1 MERIILYDAT
11 KRGLNV
17 NVDLEHLDGLWT
29 QYVIQ
34 WGDKDLE
41 RITISKNETISHKYN
56 YRTTY
61 TIKVKRL

>member
-1 MERIILYDAT
+1 MEKMILYDAST
-11 KRGLNV
+11 RGLTV

-29 QYVIQ
+29 QYVIH

-41 RITISKNETISHKYN
+41 RVTISENKTISHKYD

-61 TIKVKRL
+61 TIKITRL